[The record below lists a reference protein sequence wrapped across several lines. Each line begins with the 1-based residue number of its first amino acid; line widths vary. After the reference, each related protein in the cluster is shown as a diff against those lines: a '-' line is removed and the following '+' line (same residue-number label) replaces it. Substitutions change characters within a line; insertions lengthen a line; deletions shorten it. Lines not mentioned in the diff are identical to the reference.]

1 MSMGNLKASIADLLH
16 LQRWLP
22 APIAERL
29 RLGDK
34 WLQEQQDTFVDI
46 ASELRIWT
54 FYETIDSQLSG
65 SRRAGMTSEVQF
77 GAPLVSIKSSILGVR
92 QENVYS
98 VDSDHAHCAS
108 FGEHNLN
115 TMAAFLDNLSKAVRK
130 ARELSDLYVHT
141 PLRLKDH
148 VRVQLIGFYD
158 DPDAG
163 VDVRLYYTKSHLS
176 EFLVKG
182 PEKCLEERLK
192 KMGRPAGRGPLRLN
206 TSPERHSGRNIP
218 QQLQGMLT
226 HIPFWNSAATHPQ
239 TEDEP
244 DPSPGIL
251 VTEPSSR
258 PSIVGSRLGPVA
270 PSGPV
275 HSLTVPG
282 LATPGFE
289 RPSSRHSDG
298 TASTMSEPTS
308 TLEHGSLED
317 QRAHSDDELPPLA
330 GHDTRDFDSP
340 FRRRTERTHRLS
352 RNAAFQELSAGFSR
366 PNPSLRKFIWIHLPF
381 NNPLWVKVRKLLP
394 DVLRQPESRGKCHE
408 LTLGNRTYLRCSP
421 EHTTRT
427 FRNCL
432 TMRTGC
438 RDTYRAATLSRS
450 RRLSSL
456 PATTYRP
463 SRPRPL
469 LLETR
474 GATADRPTDPAR
486 VTCTCISRTSTS
498 IRTGA

>member
-1 MSMGNLKASIADLLH
+1 MSMNNLKASIADLLH
-16 LQRWLP
+16 LQRRLP

-34 WLQEQQDTFVDI
+34 WLLELQDNFVDI

-65 SRRAGMTSEVQF
+65 SGGAGQHSEVQF

-108 FGEHNLN
+108 FGEQNLN

-141 PLRLKDH
+141 PLRLNDH

-163 VDVRLYYTKSHLS
+163 RDVRLYYTKSHLS

-206 TSPERHSGRNIP
+206 TSPERHSGRNLP
-218 QQLQGMLT
+218 QQLQGVLT
-226 HIPFWNSAATHPQ
+226 RIPFWNAPATHPQPQ
-239 TEDEP
+239 TEDEA
-244 DPSPGIL
+244 DASPGIV
-251 VTEPSSR
+251 VTGPSSR
-258 PSIVGSRLGPVA
+258 PSIVGSRPGPAA

-275 HSLTVPG
+275 YSLTVPG
-282 LATPGFE
+282 LATPGFQ

-308 TLEHGSLED
+308 ALEHGSLED
-317 QRAHSDDELPPLA
+317 HRAHSDDELSPLA

-340 FRRRTERTHRLS
+340 SRRRGERTHRLS
-352 RNAAFQELSAGFSR
+352 RNDAFQELSAGFSR
-366 PNPSLRKFIWIHLPF
+366 PNPSLRKFIWLHLPF
-381 NNPLWVKVRKLLP
+381 NNPLWVKVR
-394 DVLRQPESRGKCHE
+394 SW
-408 LTLGNRTYLRCSP
+408 
-421 EHTTRT
+421 
-427 FRNCL
+427 
-432 TMRTGC
+432 
-438 RDTYRAATLSRS
+438 
-450 RRLSSL
+450 SL
-456 PATTYRP
+456 AFWECQ
-463 SRPRPL
+463 S
-469 LLETR
+469 
-474 GATADRPTDPAR
+474 
-486 VTCTCISRTSTS
+486 
-498 IRTGA
+498 